1 MICLLVDLIPN
12 NTKPIIIVFNGTIEF
27 NIEATELSISCSAK
41 ANKKAG
47 KKLPTKAEI
56 IIHFHCLKVISFN
69 LLKVK
74 GINAK
79 AEIIILIEPS
89 SIAVKPTN
97 PFFIR
102 MKELPQMN
110 ESAAR

>member
-1 MICLLVDLIPN
+1 MVDLIPN

-27 NIEATELSISCSAK
+27 SIEATELSISCSAK

-47 KKLPTKAEI
+47 KKLPTNAEI

-74 GINAK
+74 GINTK
-79 AEIIILIEPS
+79 AEIIILIEPN

-97 PFFIR
+97 PFFIS

-110 ESAAR
+110 ESAAK

>member
-1 MICLLVDLIPN
+1 MLKSN
-12 NTKPIIIVFNGTIEF
+12 ANGVINVGSGKGNSVKSILEF
-27 NIEATELSISCSAK
+27 
-41 ANKKAG
+41 
-47 KKLPTKAEI
+47 
-56 IIHFHCLKVISFN
+56 
-69 LLKVK
+69 LKVK